1 MVTTKKI
8 PLRSTQKNM
17 RNDATTE
24 KSQRNTNEDSKRG
37 EEGQNN
43 KWDSNFFKW
52 QQVIAYQ

>member
-43 KWDSNFFKW
+43 K
-52 QQVIAYQ
+52 